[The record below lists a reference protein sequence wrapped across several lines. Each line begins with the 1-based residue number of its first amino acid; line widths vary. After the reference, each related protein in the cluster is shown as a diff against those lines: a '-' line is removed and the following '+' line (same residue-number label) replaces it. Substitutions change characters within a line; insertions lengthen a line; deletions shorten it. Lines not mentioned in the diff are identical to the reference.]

1 MELCNIRLGAVT
13 ADNSTNKMVASST
26 NISNSNSTIIAEET
40 LPYTFENLMMYLC
53 TTGIIGAT
61 IQGIAPKKL
70 LKNCPQP
77 VVVLILYLIGGVI
90 FKTVNP
96 HQVDEAIRVLVDPN
110 AIQALFLPVLM
121 FSELFRMNTRAFY
134 IVLGQLILL
143 IGPGVLYGAALTGVF
158 SYAIMPSRPL
168 FSWNLS
174 MAFGGMLAT
183 TDPIAIVGFE
193 IITANAN
200 LKS

>member
-1 MELCNIRLGAVT
+1 MTTPSPSSSNVT
-13 ADNSTNKMVASST
+13 NL
-26 NISNSNSTIIAEET
+26 NSNSTNLT
-40 LPYTFENLMMYLC
+40 DPPYQFQDLMMYLC

-77 VVVLILYLIGGVI
+77 VVILIFYLIGGVI
-90 FKTVNP
+90 FKSINP
-96 HQVDEAIRVLVDPN
+96 QQVDEAIHDLVDPN

-134 IVLGQLILL
+134 IVLKQLLLL

-183 TDPIAIVGFE
+183 TDPIAIVRGILIQTVCKLRDNHRLTFPPNFRLF
-193 IITANAN
+193 A
-200 LKS
+200 